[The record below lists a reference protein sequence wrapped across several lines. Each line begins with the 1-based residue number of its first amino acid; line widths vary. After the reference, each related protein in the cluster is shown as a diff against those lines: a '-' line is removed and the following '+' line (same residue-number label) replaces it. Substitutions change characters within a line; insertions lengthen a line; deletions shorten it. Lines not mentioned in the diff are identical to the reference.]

1 MLIHVIAEAYSL
13 NLFNIPDLS
22 LLDHPGA
29 ALLIGA
35 FGATLLIGLVKR
47 IYRLATIGVMGLTIT
62 IGVLVWQLS
71 N

>member
-1 MLIHVIAEAYSL
+1 MLIHGIAEAYSL
-13 NLFNIPDLS
+13 SLFNIPDLS
-22 LLDHPGA
+22 LLDHPGV

-35 FGATLLIGLVKR
+35 FGATLVIGLVKR
-47 IYRLATIGVMGLTIT
+47 TYRLTAIGVIGLTVT